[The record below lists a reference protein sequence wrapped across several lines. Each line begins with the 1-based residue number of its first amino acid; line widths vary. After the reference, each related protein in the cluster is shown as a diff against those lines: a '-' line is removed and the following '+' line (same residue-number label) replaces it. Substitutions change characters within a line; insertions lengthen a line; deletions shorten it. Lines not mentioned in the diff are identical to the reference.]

1 MFNEELKK
9 EVQGVLKE
17 KYEDYRI
24 TIENTVTH
32 SEALYQ
38 KKLEAI
44 KILEKMS
51 KYIQNLANKPKE
63 YETTA
68 GKIELNIKNFNNK
81 INEIE
86 KEINKVNE
94 VPVAVAGAGALAG
107 AGIAAFAPTV
117 AMGIATTFGT
127 ASTGVAISA
136 LSGAAA
142 TNAALAWLGGGAL
155 VAGGAGIAAG
165 ETLLALA
172 GPIGWTIGGIALT
185 GSGLLLSSK
194 NKEAAEK
201 MEEQIVEIKKETMN
215 VMKIDIKVLFSEKEI
230 VETSYEIE
238 NGLEKFY
245 NKQDYNYF
253 TNIEKENLMVLM
265 NTSEAL
271 SKKIGEIITNE

>member
-24 TIENTVTH
+24 TIENTVKH

-44 KILEKMS
+44 KILGKMS
-51 KYIQNLANKPKE
+51 KYIENLANKPKE

-94 VPVAVAGAGALAG
+94 VPVAVA
-107 AGIAAFAPTV
+107 
-117 AMGIATTFGT
+117 
-127 ASTGVAISA
+127 
-136 LSGAAA
+136 
-142 TNAALAWLGGGAL
+142 
-155 VAGGAGIAAG
+155 GAGIAAG

>member
-24 TIENTVTH
+24 TIENTVKH

-94 VPVAVAGAGALAG
+94 VPVAVA
-107 AGIAAFAPTV
+107 
-117 AMGIATTFGT
+117 
-127 ASTGVAISA
+127 
-136 LSGAAA
+136 
-142 TNAALAWLGGGAL
+142 
-155 VAGGAGIAAG
+155 GAGIAAG

>member
-1 MFNEELKK
+1 MFNEDLKK

-24 TIENTVTH
+24 TIENTVKH

-44 KILEKMS
+44 KILGKMS
-51 KYIQNLANKPKE
+51 EYIENLANKPKE
-63 YETTA
+63 YETIA
-68 GKIELNIKNFNNK
+68 GKIELNIRNFDDK
-81 INEIE
+81 INKIE
-86 KEINKVNE
+86 KEINEING
-94 VPVAVAGAGALAG
+94 VPTAMAGAGTLAG
-107 AGIAAFAPTV
+107 AGIAAFAPTA

-127 ASTGVAISA
+127 ASTGVAIST

-142 TNAALAWLGGGAL
+142 TKAALAWLGGGAL
-155 VAGGAGIAAG
+155 AAGGAGMAAG

-172 GPIGWTIGGIALT
+172 GPIGWTIGGVALA
-185 GSGLLLSSK
+185 GSGLLLNIK

-230 VETSYEIE
+230 VEISEKIE
-238 NGLEKFY
+238 NQLK
-245 NKQDYNYF
+245 NNRNINDYNYL
-253 TNIEKENLMVLM
+253 TKTEKENLRVLV
-265 NTSEAL
+265 NVSEVL

>member
-1 MFNEELKK
+1 MFNEDLKK

-24 TIENTVTH
+24 TIENTVKH

-44 KILEKMS
+44 KILGKMS
-51 KYIQNLANKPKE
+51 KYIENLANKPKE
-63 YETTA
+63 YETIA
-68 GKIELNIKNFNNK
+68 GKIELNIRNFDDK
-81 INEIE
+81 INKIE
-86 KEINKVNE
+86 KEINEING
-94 VPVAVAGAGALAG
+94 VPTAMAGAGTLAG
-107 AGIAAFAPTV
+107 AGIAAFAPTA

-127 ASTGVAISA
+127 ASTGVAIST

-155 VAGGAGIAAG
+155 AAGGAGMAAG

-172 GPIGWTIGGIALT
+172 GPIGWTIGGVALA
-185 GSGLLLSSK
+185 GSGLLLNIK

-230 VETSYEIE
+230 VEISEKIE
-238 NGLEKFY
+238 NQLK
-245 NKQDYNYF
+245 NNRNINDYNYL
-253 TNIEKENLMVLM
+253 TKTEKENLRVLV
-265 NTSEAL
+265 NVSEVL